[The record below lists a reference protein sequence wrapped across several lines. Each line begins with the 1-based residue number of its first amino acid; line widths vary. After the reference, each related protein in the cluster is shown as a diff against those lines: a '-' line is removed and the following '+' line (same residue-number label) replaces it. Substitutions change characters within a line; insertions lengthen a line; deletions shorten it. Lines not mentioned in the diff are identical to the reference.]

1 MSKNNKN
8 QKWREL
14 IDDITGVADALI
26 LLGSLYAW
34 MIKLALGKSN
44 PYIKSNTPAE
54 NPLCKKSEKLL
65 NLYVEIRR
73 LEDAFN
79 DFNGDYVTKR
89 KARGRFKRQK
99 NKIIEL
105 LDKYRSEGMKIP
117 DALTDRIKG
126 SKISSIEAG
135 WFNEII
141 ESIEQI

>member
-65 NLYVEIRR
+65 NLYVEISR

-79 DFNGDYVTKR
+79 DFNEDSSFANKR
-89 KARGRFKRQK
+89 KARARFNRQRTL
-99 NKIIEL
+99 L
-105 LDKYRSEGMKIP
+105 LDLLEQYGSERVFGDLIKK
-117 DALTDRIKG
+117 IKG
-126 SKISSIEAG
+126 SNISSFEEG
-135 WFNEII
+135 WFKDLIKV
-141 ESIEQI
+141 IEQI

>member
-65 NLYVEIRR
+65 NLYVEISR

-79 DFNGDYVTKR
+79 DFNGDSSFANKR
-89 KARGRFKRQK
+89 KARARFNRQRTL
-99 NKIIEL
+99 L
-105 LDKYRSEGMKIP
+105 LDLLEQYGSERVFGDLIKK
-117 DALTDRIKG
+117 IKG
-126 SKISSIEAG
+126 SNISSFEEG
-135 WFNEII
+135 WFKDLIKV
-141 ESIEQI
+141 IEQI

>member
-14 IDDITGVADALI
+14 IDDIKSVAEALI
-26 LLGSLYAW
+26 LLGSLYKE
-34 MIKLALGKSN
+34 MLKQPFGKRKLHIKKRS
-44 PYIKSNTPAE
+44 PAE

-65 NLYVEIRR
+65 NLYVEISR

-141 ESIEQI
+141 ESIKQI